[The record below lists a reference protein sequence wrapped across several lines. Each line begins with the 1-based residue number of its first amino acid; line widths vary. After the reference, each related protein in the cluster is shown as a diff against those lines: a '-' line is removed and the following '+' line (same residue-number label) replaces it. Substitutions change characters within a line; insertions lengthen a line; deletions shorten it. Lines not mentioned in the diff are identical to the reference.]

1 MSNGAF
7 TFVLHSHLPYARL
20 AGRWPHGE
28 EWIHEAASETY
39 IPLLEIFHQL
49 IADDISFRVTLG
61 ITPILAEQLA
71 DETVLANFDDYLD
84 MNILA
89 AKKDMALYAPPNIT
103 SFENIEVNRPE
114 DTTGDEHLYYLA
126 NWYREYYERIKH
138 LFNDTFNR
146 DIIGAFRQLQDDG
159 YLEIMTSAATHA
171 YLPLLKYDSS
181 IRAQIAIGVQSYER
195 LFGRKP
201 KSFWLPECA
210 YRPAYVDENGTTR
223 LGIEALLAEKGIQA
237 FFTETHAITGGHPV
251 GIAAGDI
258 LGPYGDIKRRYVIPP
273 AKEPM
278 PKRDTTTFK
287 AYYARNTADMN
298 TDNISSGVA
307 VIGRNNT
314 TGQQVWSEQWG
325 YPGDFDYR
333 EFHKKAGSS
342 GLRYWR
348 VTGDN
353 LDLGEKQYYQ
363 PDWAAIKIE
372 QHAEHFAHLVGDL
385 LRDYHTQTGDYG
397 LIASNYDTELFGHWW
412 FEGVPWLKYVLKHLA
427 HYDEIDLVTVSDYLE
442 HHPPQETLH
451 VPESSWGAGGNH
463 FTWDNGETHWMWE
476 PIHNSEQRMQ
486 DLAKQ
491 FITPSDDEVL
501 VLNQAA
507 REVLLMQ
514 SSDWAFLVT
523 TGQAR
528 EYAIQRFTQHV
539 ERFNQLA
546 TSLENN
552 APKVGLAQEYFELD
566 NIFADINYAIFR
578 D

>member
-223 LGIEALLAEKGIQA
+223 LGIEALLAEQGIQA

-491 FITPSDDEVL
+491 FVTPSDDEVL